1 MQLEQSLKKL
11 RLPGFIANYQDLAIE
26 FEQQKNYSV
35 IEYLEAL
42 VQREME
48 SRAQSKVAKL
58 AKNAGL
64 RTHKLLNEFDLTEVP
79 SLFPSKLYELAKG
92 AFIDRH
98 DNLIILGS
106 TGTGK
111 THLCSGLAHK
121 WCLAGYRVYY
131 AKAANLVAELVSAQT
146 ATTLPKVRKKL
157 DRHDVIIID
166 DLLQHQY
173 TRSELAMLLTILS
186 DYYET
191 KTVLIS
197 AHLPF
202 AKWAD
207 HLNDEVAVTM
217 MVDKLVHHSI
227 IIELN
232 TESYRMKQAKKAQQI
247 KEKKSK

>member
-11 RLPGFIANYQDLAIE
+11 RLPGFIANYQDLAVE

-35 IEYLEAL
+35 VEYLDVL
-42 VQREME
+42 VQLELE
-48 SRAQSKVAKL
+48 NRAQNKVARL

-64 RTHKLLNEFDLTEVP
+64 RTHKLLNEFDLAEVP
-79 SLFPSKLYELAKG
+79 SLLPSKLYELAKG
-92 AFIDRH
+92 TFIDRH
-98 DNLIILGS
+98 DNLLIFGA

-131 AKAANLVAELVSAQT
+131 SKAASLVAELVSAQT
-146 ATTLPKVRKKL
+146 ATTLPRLRKKL
-157 DRHDVIIID
+157 DRHDIVIID
-166 DLLQHQY
+166 DLLHHQY
-173 TRSELAMLLTILS
+173 TRSELAMLLTLLS

-191 KTVLIS
+191 KAVLIS

-202 AKWAD
+202 IKWRD
-207 HLNDEVAVTM
+207 YLNDEIAVAM
-217 MVDKLVHHSI
+217 MVDKLIHHSI

-232 TESYRMKQAKKAQQI
+232 TESYRIKQAKKLQQV
-247 KEKKSK
+247 KEE

>member
-11 RLPGFIANYQDLAIE
+11 RLPGFIANYHDLVIE
-26 FEQQKNYSV
+26 FEQRKNHSI

-42 VQREME
+42 VQTELE
-48 SRAQSKVAKL
+48 SRAQNKFAKL
-58 AKNAGL
+58 TRDAGL
-64 RTHKLLNEFDLTEVP
+64 RTHKLLSEFDLTEVP
-79 SLFPSKLYELAKG
+79 NLLPSSLYELARG
-92 AFIDRH
+92 AFINRH
-98 DNLIILGS
+98 DNLIIFGS

-131 AKAANLVAELVSAQT
+131 ASASNLVAELVSAQT
-146 ATTLPKVRKKL
+146 ATTLPQLRKKL
-157 DRHDVIIID
+157 DKHDVIIID

-173 TRSELAMLLTILS
+173 TRSELAMLLTMLS
-186 DYYET
+186 DYYEYKAVVIT
-191 KTVLIS
+191 

-202 AKWAD
+202 AKWGD
-207 HLNDEVAVTM
+207 YLNDEIAITM

-247 KEKKSK
+247 NGD